1 MHPIGPYLESKT
13 VGKRMRVGIRLS
25 WCVCLVLVLLRPVS
39 GENKARSY
47 DLARRKAAEL
57 ADLYAGPVELRGT
70 VRLHTSV
77 AELSGSYRYIQAS
90 KDGSREELQFP
101 EFTELRIRKSGT
113 RYISR
118 STSMQPLL
126 ISYAH
131 ELITGRYSMPDN
143 LAMTTVSNAV
153 QDGRNAICY
162 RKAGPTPK
170 YAACFDV
177 SSGVLMSWDWQSQGD
192 EHRFEYSNFV
202 NDGGKMVARTMRRL
216 KNGKLLVEVEINS
229 VSHGSPAD
237 WIFDAPSNAIK
248 QEECKKFEQATRF
261 YTPSFFS
268 LLSHYQSERDGTVII
283 AGVLDDHGRIV
294 EKEIQ
299 QFIGTSADNQVL
311 GAMEAIQFTAAKCD
325 GRRVPSLFR
334 FEVWFSR
341 QMWQADSFL
350 SFLD

>member
-25 WCVCLVLVLLRPVS
+25 WCVCLVLVLLRPGV
-39 GENKARSY
+39 G
-47 DLARRKAAEL
+47 
-57 ADLYAGPVELRGT
+57 
-70 VRLHTSV
+70 
-77 AELSGSYRYIQAS
+77 
-90 KDGSREELQFP
+90 
-101 EFTELRIRKSGT
+101 RIRPEATIWRAEKPPNSQIYTAGQWNFAVQAASTPQSPNCPAATATSKRPRTGLGKSCNSQNSLSSGFARVERAT
-113 RYISR
+113 SR
-118 STSMQPLL
+118 DQRVCSHY
-126 ISYAH
+126 SYPTA

-143 LAMTTVSNAV
+143 LAMATVSNAV

-216 KNGKLLVEVEINS
+216 KNGKLLMEVEINS
-229 VSHGSPAD
+229 VSDGSPAD

-268 LLSHYQSERDGTVII
+268 LLPII
-283 AGVLDDHGRIV
+283 NRSGMAL
-294 EKEIQ
+294 
-299 QFIGTSADNQVL
+299 
-311 GAMEAIQFTAAKCD
+311 
-325 GRRVPSLFR
+325 
-334 FEVWFSR
+334 
-341 QMWQADSFL
+341 
-350 SFLD
+350 